1 MCQRNDIDHRC
12 TKTFTPKT
20 NGMVEKANDIIKNKT
35 IKITAYAN
43 LEQMNQIWWNSWCI
57 TTYKE
62 GTIALKVS

>member
-1 MCQRNDIDHRC
+1 MLKNKKGEYCTKQSKLDVLCQRNDIDHRC

-43 LEQMNQIWWNSWCI
+43 LEQMNQI
-57 TTYKE
+57 
-62 GTIALKVS
+62 